1 MSASEPSVPRS
12 RTSFTVAGYLAAAAM
27 FAGLASLVYHPSR
40 IGVGAMLVALV
51 AAAMAGPEQKRFCGF
66 AVAVTGI
73 CWFAGM
79 VIAVV
84 LERPIF

>member
-1 MSASEPSVPRS
+1 MSTSEPSVPQS
-12 RTSFTVAGYLAAAAM
+12 RASFTVAGYLAAAAM
-27 FAGLASLVYHPSR
+27 FAGLASLVYYPSR
-40 IGVGAMLVALV
+40 IGVAAMLVALV
-51 AAAMAGPEQKRFCGF
+51 AAAMAGPEQRRFCGF
-66 AVAVTGI
+66 VVAMTGI